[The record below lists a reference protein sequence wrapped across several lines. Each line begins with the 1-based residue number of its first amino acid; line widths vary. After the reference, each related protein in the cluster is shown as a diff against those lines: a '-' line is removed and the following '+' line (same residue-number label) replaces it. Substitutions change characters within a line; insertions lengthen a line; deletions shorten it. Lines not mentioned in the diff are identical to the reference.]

1 METLPR
7 LDIPH
12 PTRRIVTPA
21 DHLTPGHIEAAYARG
36 VALEYAEAEAELD
49 VPDAQGGVARAGDG
63 DRTVG
68 EDADGADGGGVSVE
82 DVDTLTVGSE
92 LVGCWKV

>member
-7 LDIPH
+7 LDVPH

-21 DHLTPGHIEAAYARG
+21 DHFTPRHVEAAYARG
-36 VALEYAEAEAELD
+36 VALEYAEAEAELH

-63 DRTVG
+63 DGTVG

-82 DVDTLTVGSE
+82 DIDTLTV
-92 LVGCWKV
+92 